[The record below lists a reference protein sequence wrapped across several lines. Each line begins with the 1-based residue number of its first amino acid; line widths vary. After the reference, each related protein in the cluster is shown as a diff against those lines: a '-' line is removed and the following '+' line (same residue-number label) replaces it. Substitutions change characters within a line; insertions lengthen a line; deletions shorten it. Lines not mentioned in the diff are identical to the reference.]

1 MRKTTRVLGG
11 LDILDLRE
19 LIFEVRDA
27 EGCGFCAS
35 ALGYAVFTEALSWE
49 ELRANV
55 PEAATLHFEEGTA
68 QPRLVQ
74 LRHVKEELIPVEAV

>member
-27 EGCGFCAS
+27 EGCGCCAKGVGICS
-35 ALGYAVFTEALSWE
+35 FHRG
-49 ELRANV
+49 
-55 PEAATLHFEEGTA
+55 
-68 QPRLVQ
+68 
-74 LRHVKEELIPVEAV
+74 